1 LLKLISIETRTAND
15 AVLFIEAHVYVEKPA
30 LRLTEHQAKQLLSA
44 HPQLAEHACRQLGVG
59 RFGDKILAASLPHVL
74 EHLAIDMLVGAL
86 STQVTGTTK
95 WLNRAEGMALVRLR
109 IPATKSTNQELLV
122 YVESALRE
130 LCKLL
135 TADEPATV

>member
-15 AVLFIEAHVYVEKPA
+15 AVLFLEAHVYVEKPA

-74 EHLAIDMLVGAL
+74 EHLAIDVLVGAL
-86 STQVTGTTK
+86 STQVAGTTK
-95 WLNRAEGMALVRLR
+95 WLNRAEGLALVRLR
-109 IPATKSTNQELLV
+109 IPVNNSTEQELV
-122 YVESALRE
+122 ACVESAMNQLSQ
-130 LCKLL
+130 LVI
-135 TADEPATV
+135 ANQ